1 MERALSIIG
10 ALVAYKGRPAKVVS
24 SSTHKYEISFSDGS
38 KQKVRE
44 KDFRFIHPE
53 FSSVHSN
60 FPEVDTSILNDL
72 DVESLALEELT
83 EWLFDDFTSQNAWFV
98 YLMSEDGLY
107 FYWNKNVLALRPLDQ
122 IQAIRL
128 SRQEKALEEESLQR
142 CVDHLKKDSYENHD
156 IQWIHEIEQVAF
168 NQSKHS
174 KAMSALSIENT
185 PENAHRLLIKIKYWS
200 DFNNPYPKR
209 NKIYFD
215 QDLDFNEESIDRK
228 DLTHLTCFAIDNAG
242 SIDADD
248 AISIEGDRVW
258 VHIADVASFVDMNS
272 DLDLYAQKRAS
283 NLYLPEQILH
293 MLPPKI
299 SGVCSLGIGEISN
312 AVSVGFLMND
322 SEISDIKIYL
332 SQIKV
337 TKMSYEEADKSLHE
351 NISLSMLN
359 EIAKDHKKFRDSNGA
374 IRLDLPKT
382 DIKVKD
388 QKVLVLPQL
397 ASESREMVS
406 EMMVLAGRVI
416 AHYSIENNI
425 SMPYL
430 SQASG
435 KFSDEIIE
443 NIHNLS
449 LSKAFEAAKG
459 FSRSKLSVK
468 PSPHAGLG
476 LGAYIRVTSPMRR
489 YLDLLVQ
496 QQLINYI
503 SGLELLNEDD
513 IKSRIKVIN
522 SLMSK
527 TNKATRQSIEHF
539 RCLYFKQNRS
549 WEGQGTVIE
558 INGNKTLLMIPEF
571 AMITQVNFKT
581 KPQLDEKIKLKVSS
595 IDLFERSVDFK
606 PL

>member
-1 MERALSIIG
+1 MSKIG

-24 SSTHKYEISFSDGS
+24 SSTHKYEISFSDGT

-53 FSSVHSN
+53 FSSVHN
-60 FPEVDTSILNDL
+60 DIPDVDASILNDL
-72 DVESLALEELT
+72 DVESLELEELT
-83 EWLFDDFTSQNAWFV
+83 EWLFDEFTSQNAWIV

-142 CVDHLKKDSYENHD
+142 CVDNLRKDSFENSD
-156 IQWIHEIEQVAF
+156 ISWIHEIEQVAF

-174 KAMSALSIENT
+174 KAMRALSIENT

-200 DFNNPYPKR
+200 DFTNPYPQR
-209 NKIYFD
+209 NKIYLD
-215 QDLDFNEESIDRK
+215 EDLELNEIIKDRI
-228 DLTHLTCFAIDNAG
+228 DLTHLTCFAIDNNG
-242 SIDADD
+242 SSDADD

-258 VHIADVASFVDMNS
+258 IHIADVASFVDING
-272 DLDLYAQKRAS
+272 DLDLFAQKRAS
-283 NLYLPEQILH
+283 NLYLPDQILH

-299 SGVCSLGIGEISN
+299 SEVCSLGAHEISN
-312 AVSVGFLMND
+312 AVSIGFLMND
-322 SEISDIKIYL
+322 SELSDIEIYL
-332 SQIKV
+332 SQIRV

-359 EIAKDHKKFRDSNGA
+359 KIAKDHKKYRDSNGA

-416 AHYSIENNI
+416 AQYSIENNI

-430 SQASG
+430 SQAPG
-435 KFSDEIIE
+435 KFSEEIIE
-443 NIHNLS
+443 NINNLS

-468 PSPHAGLG
+468 PTMHAGLG
-476 LGAYIRVTSPMRR
+476 LEAYIRVTSPMRR
-489 YLDLLVQ
+489 YLDLIVQ
-496 QQLINYI
+496 QQLVNYI
-503 SGLELLNEDD
+503 SNHELLNEND
-513 IKSRIKVIN
+513 IKDRIKVN
-522 SLMSK
+522 NASMSK
-527 TNKATRQSIEHF
+527 ITKASRQSIEHF

-549 WEGQGTVIE
+549 WEGEGVVIE

-571 AMITQVNFKT
+571 AMITQVKVKT
-581 KPQLDEKIKLKVSS
+581 EPNLEDTILLKVSS
-595 IDLFERSVDFK
+595 INLFERSVDLK

>member
-24 SSTHKYEISFSDGS
+24 SSTHKYEISFSDGT

-60 FPEVDTSILNDL
+60 FPEVDTSILNDF
-72 DVESLALEELT
+72 DDESLTLKELT

-122 IQAIRL
+122 IQAIKL
-128 SRQEKALEEESLQR
+128 SRQERASEEESLQR

-215 QDLDFNEESIDRK
+215 QDLDFTERFIDRR
-228 DLTHLTCFAIDNAG
+228 DLTHLHCFAIDNTG
-242 SIDADD
+242 SSDADD

-258 VHIADVASFVDMNS
+258 VHIADVASYVDINS
-272 DLDLYAQKRAS
+272 VLDLYAQKRAS
-283 NLYLPEQILH
+283 NLYLPDQILH

-299 SGVCSLGIGEISN
+299 SEVCSLGIDEISN

-359 EIAKDHKKFRDSNGA
+359 KIAKDHKKYRDSNGA

-397 ASESREMVS
+397 HSKSREMVS

-416 AHYSIENNI
+416 AQYSIENNI

-468 PSPHAGLG
+468 PSMHAGLG
-476 LGAYIRVTSPMRR
+476 LEAYIRVTSPMRR

-496 QQLINYI
+496 QQLVNYLA
-503 SGLELLNEDD
+503 GLELLNEDE

-522 SLMSK
+522 SSMSK
-527 TNKATRQSIEHF
+527 TNKAVRQSIDHF

-549 WEGQGTVIE
+549 WEGHGIVVE
-558 INGNKTLLMIPEF
+558 INGNKALLMIPEF
-571 AMITQVNFKT
+571 AIITQVKFKT
-581 KPQLDEKIKLKVSS
+581 KPKLDEKIKLKVSS
-595 IDLFERSVDFK
+595 IDLVERSIDYK